1 METSLIEQFM
11 YPKLGPGQ
19 MWEEVANII
28 QENGGEIHLDQ
39 RVVGVETNNKNVVS
53 VTVFDEVSGKYG
65 NWEGDYFLSTMPVN
79 ELIESFKEVPYEILE
94 VAQGLMYRDFITVG
108 LLLKKLVIKN
118 QSKIKTINNIVPD
131 NWIYI
136 QEHDVKLGR
145 LQIFNNWSPYLVK
158 DLENIWIG
166 LEYFCNEG
174 DDLWNMSD
182 TEFKDFAI
190 MELVKIGIINR
201 NDVIDSIV
209 IKVEKTYPAYFGSY
223 DRFNVIR
230 EFTDKLKICF

>member
-1 METSLIEQFM
+1 
-11 YPKLGPGQ
+11 
-19 MWEEVANII
+19 
-28 QENGGEIHLDQ
+28 
-39 RVVGVETNNKNVVS
+39 
-53 VTVFDEVSGKYG
+53 
-65 NWEGDYFLSTMPVN
+65 
-79 ELIESFKEVPYEILE
+79 
-94 VAQGLMYRDFITVG
+94 MYRDFITVG

>member
-79 ELIESFKEVPYEILE
+79 ELIESF
-94 VAQGLMYRDFITVG
+94 
-108 LLLKKLVIKN
+108 
-118 QSKIKTINNIVPD
+118 
-131 NWIYI
+131 
-136 QEHDVKLGR
+136 
-145 LQIFNNWSPYLVK
+145 
-158 DLENIWIG
+158 
-166 LEYFCNEG
+166 
-174 DDLWNMSD
+174 
-182 TEFKDFAI
+182 
-190 MELVKIGIINR
+190 
-201 NDVIDSIV
+201 
-209 IKVEKTYPAYFGSY
+209 
-223 DRFNVIR
+223 NVS
-230 EFTDKLKICF
+230 